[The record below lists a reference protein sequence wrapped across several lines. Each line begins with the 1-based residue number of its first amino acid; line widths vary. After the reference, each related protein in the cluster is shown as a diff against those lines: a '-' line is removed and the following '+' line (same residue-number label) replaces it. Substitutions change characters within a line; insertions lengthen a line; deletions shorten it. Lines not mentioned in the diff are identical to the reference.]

1 MIPFQKIKLM
11 KDSLKIKIFNLLKKE
26 NLLSFTSNN
35 SIQGGPLVDIVL
47 NNKSIGEVY
56 TYNSVDKRYENIP
69 QGNLLEIEL
78 ADNLM
83 DWVHEFFF
91 QFVCENDNLISDFYD
106 CSFRLEEENIIL
118 EISIQNE
125 EERINECYKYLLTDI
140 E

>member
-1 MIPFQKIKLM
+1 M

-91 QFVCENDNLISDFYD
+91 QFVCENDNLISDFYY

-118 EISIQNE
+118 EISIKNE

>member
-1 MIPFQKIKLM
+1 M

-35 SIQGGPLVDIVL
+35 TIQGGPLVDIVL

-91 QFVCENDNLISDFYD
+91 SLCVKMT
-106 CSFRLEEENIIL
+106 IL
-118 EISIQNE
+118 
-125 EERINECYKYLLTDI
+125 
-140 E
+140 

>member
-1 MIPFQKIKLM
+1 MQKIKLM
-11 KDSLKIKIFNLLKKE
+11 EDSLKMKIFNLLKKE
-26 NLLSFTSNN
+26 NLLSFTSNIT
-35 SIQGGPLVDIVL
+35 IQGGPLVDIVL
-47 NNKSIGEVY
+47 NKKSIGEVC

-69 QGNLLEIEL
+69 QGNLLELEL
-78 ADNLM
+78 AHNLM

-106 CSFRLEEENIIL
+106 CSFRLVEENIIL
-118 EISIQNE
+118 EVSLQNE